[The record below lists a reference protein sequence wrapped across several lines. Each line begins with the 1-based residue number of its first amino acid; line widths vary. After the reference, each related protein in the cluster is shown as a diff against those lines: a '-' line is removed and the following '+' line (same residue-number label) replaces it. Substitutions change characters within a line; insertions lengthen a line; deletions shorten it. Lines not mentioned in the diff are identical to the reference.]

1 MEQNMKYRLLPAAGT
16 LLLSML
22 GQPVIAD
29 YGHNTEALTPDSH
42 APIRIMGDHMHKQGE
57 WMVSYRFMQMTMDGN
72 IQGRDRISADD
83 IVMQVE
89 NPNPG
94 PANVRVVPLEMNS
107 DMHMLGVMY
116 APNDDITL
124 MLMLNY
130 LEKTMDHQTYMG
142 MMGTTQLGRFRTETS
157 GLGDT
162 KLGLLWRLN
171 QGPMHKLHLNIGLS
185 IPTGSIDEE
194 GEVLTPMNMRPS
206 IRLPYPMQLGS
217 GTYDFEPGI
226 TYSGIKAKVG
236 WGLQYKAIIR
246 TGEND
251 EGYSLGDSH
260 KISGWSSYRLSDP
273 VSMSVGLDFH
283 DLGKIDGRDDQ
294 ILAPVA
300 TANPD
305 NFGGQLVNL
314 SVGLNFVGQN
324 GWIKGQRFALEYS
337 SNIFQDANGVQ
348 MEMQDMLTLGYQ
360 YAF

>member
-1 MEQNMKYRLLPAAGT
+1 
-16 LLLSML
+16 
-22 GQPVIAD
+22 
-29 YGHNTEALTPDSH
+29 
-42 APIRIMGDHMHKQGE
+42 
-57 WMVSYRFMQMTMDGN
+57 
-72 IQGRDRISADD
+72 
-83 IVMQVE
+83 
-89 NPNPG
+89 
-94 PANVRVVPLEMNS
+94 
-107 DMHMLGVMY
+107 
-116 APNDDITL
+116 
-124 MLMLNY
+124 
-130 LEKTMDHQTYMG
+130 
-142 MMGTTQLGRFRTETS
+142 
-157 GLGDT
+157 
-162 KLGLLWRLN
+162 
-171 QGPMHKLHLNIGLS
+171 
-185 IPTGSIDEE
+185 
-194 GEVLTPMNMRPS
+194 
-206 IRLPYPMQLGS
+206 MQLGS

-337 SNIFQDANGVQ
+337 STIFQDANGVQ